1 MIVRLMIVRLMI
13 VALRLMLVRILR
25 ELSYDCAFCM
35 CGSILAGLAVVSG
48 CGYSSG
54 DGSADPIF
62 ACDLRRHR
70 AGDLVVGGGGDGG
83 LVVCVDG
90 ARGLGQLFAMVA
102 MEDVLPLVSDALVQH
117 GGGVDDDRAG
127 SKVWIFG
134 VDEAPELR
142 R

>member
-90 ARGLGQLFAMVA
+90 ARGFWHSFNMVA
-102 MEDVLPLVSDALVQH
+102 ASMTTVLAARFGYSVSMRLQSYV
-117 GGGVDDDRAG
+117 VE
-127 SKVWIFG
+127 
-134 VDEAPELR
+134 EAYFLSCVS
-142 R
+142 

>member
-83 LVVCVDG
+83 LVVCVDV
-90 ARGLGQLFAMVA
+90 ARGFWHSFNMVA
-102 MEDVLPLVSDALVQH
+102 ASMTTVLAARFGYSVSMRLQSYV
-117 GGGVDDDRAG
+117 VE
-127 SKVWIFG
+127 
-134 VDEAPELR
+134 EAYFLSCVS
-142 R
+142 

>member
-90 ARGLGQLFAMVA
+90 ARGLGHSFNMVA
-102 MEDVLPLVSDALVQH
+102 ASMTTVLAARFGYSVSMRLQSYV
-117 GGGVDDDRAG
+117 VE
-127 SKVWIFG
+127 
-134 VDEAPELR
+134 EAYFLSCVS
-142 R
+142 